1 MIEVYEDT
9 NIDFTSLNM
18 LSTMQLQEIAET
30 ICADALE
37 RARPPATRSKDKRS
51 LKELLQDPTFLQRFK
66 VGLAKGLVNLLA
78 AHDERILSAYHF
90 KETPRSYIQ
99 TQARF
104 VPTMKTNLLIL
115 VRSRSAALHVLAT
128 ALDEALVR
136 EIHKLPLPPSL
147 LDQHE
152 TLLNP
157 IFITEADMAQHKGY
171 AMLVSS
177 ALVPPLTIWRRDEA
191 KYQPQKAVFSR

>member
-9 NIDFTSLNM
+9 KIDFTSLNM

-37 RARPPATRSKDKRS
+37 RAQPPATRSRHQNS
-51 LKELLQDPTFLQRFK
+51 LKDLLQNPTFLQRFK

-78 AHDERILSAYHF
+78 VHDERVLSAYLF
-90 KETPRSYIQ
+90 KETARSYTQ
-99 TQARF
+99 TEARLL
-104 VPTMKTNLLIL
+104 PPAKTNLLIL
-115 VRSRSAALHVLAT
+115 VRNNSAALHVLAT

-147 LDQHE
+147 LNQHE

-157 IFITEADMAQHKGY
+157 IFITEADMARHKGY
-171 AMLVSS
+171 AMLLSS
-177 ALVPPLTIWRRDEA
+177 ALVPPLTIWRRD
-191 KYQPQKAVFSR
+191 